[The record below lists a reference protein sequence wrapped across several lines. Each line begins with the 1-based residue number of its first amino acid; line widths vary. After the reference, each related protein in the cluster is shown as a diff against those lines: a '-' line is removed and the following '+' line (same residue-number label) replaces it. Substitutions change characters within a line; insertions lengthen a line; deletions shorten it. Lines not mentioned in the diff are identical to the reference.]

1 MINIDT
7 QKSQQNI
14 SKLNPMTYKKV
25 IYHDPKLDSSP
36 GHKKGSINIHKSINV
51 THINKRKDKNHVT
64 ISIDTEK
71 AFDKF

>member
-7 QKSQQNI
+7 KKSQQNI

-25 IYHDPKLDSSP
+25 IYHDPKLDSSL
-36 GHKKGSINIHKSINV
+36 GHKKGSTNICKSINV
-51 THINKRKDKNHVT
+51 THINKRKDKNHMT
-64 ISIDTEK
+64 ISTDTEK